1 MAQITA
7 TIADKVI
14 DNGHYRMNWN
24 TGKLE
29 LCQVCPDLPKGT
41 IIHAYGAFMSY
52 TRWAMTGEGRE
63 CVKLSENVADSYFS
77 SPFHTLDEHAEPI
90 AKKFG
95 IGFYYDLDA
104 EPATDEEIAAAIE
117 RGRAFL
123 QEEEERKAE
132 AARAWEEGVAAVRAQ
147 YAGQFEEKPAGG
159 YTDAVHVA
167 RNVRKDLARNFPGVK
182 FSVRTEGRYSQIN
195 IEWTDGPTEEEVKA
209 VADKHQEVCERDRW
223 NEDIWDHRATHFTAV
238 FGGVQYLWYRR
249 EISPERRNAKK
260 AEILAVCPDCKGDGF
275 YYATI
280 DQDKG
285 ADALFAMGDIQGL
298 TWINADSVA
307 RVILAGTSFYQAP
320 APKPERKSKGK
331 TRGKAQ
337 ARAIAGAGLQLVD
350 YSDKAVA
357 VTGDT
362 KPHAEA
368 LKRLGGRFNAR
379 LSCGP
384 GWIFSKGKE
393 GALREALGLSAE

>member
-7 TIADKVI
+7 TIADRVI

-29 LCQVCPDLPKGT
+29 LCQECPDLPKGT
-41 IIHAYGAFMSY
+41 IVHAYGAFMSY

-63 CVKLSENVADSYFS
+63 CVKLSENESGSYFS
-77 SPFHTLDEHAEPI
+77 RPFHTLDEHTEPI

-95 IGFYYDLDA
+95 IGFYYDLEA

-123 QEEEERKAE
+123 KEEEERKAE
-132 AARAWEEGVAAVRAQ
+132 AARAWDDGVAAARAQ
-147 YAGQFEEKPAGG
+147 YAGQFEEAPVKGF
-159 YTDAVHVA
+159 YRDATHVA
-167 RNVRKDLARNFPGVK
+167 KNIRKDLARNFPGVK
-182 FSVRTEGRYSQIN
+182 FSVRRERYSGVN

-209 VADKHQEVCERDRW
+209 VAGKHQNISDRDRW
-223 NEDIWDHRATHFTAV
+223 NEDIWVYYPSHFTSV
-238 FGGVQYLWYRR
+238 FGGVDYIWYRR
-249 EISPERRNAKK
+249 EISPERMSAKK
-260 AEILAVCPDCKGDGF
+260 AEILAVCPDCKGEGF

-280 DQDKG
+280 DQHKG
-285 ADALFAMGDIQGL
+285 ADALLAMGDVLGL
-298 TWINADSVA
+298 TWYNADSVA
-307 RVILAGTSFYQAP
+307 RVLLARQSFYQAP
-320 APKPERKSKGK
+320 AREPERKAEGR
-331 TRGKAQ
+331 TEAQ
-337 ARAIAGAGLQLVD
+337 AGSIAVAGLQIVD
-350 YSDKAVA
+350 YSEKALA

-362 KPHAEA
+362 KPHADA

-384 GWIFSKGKE
+384 GWIFSKSKE